1 MDRRICRGIALLC
14 VACTGSLIARAQA
27 PDAGNAGASV
37 PRLINFS
44 GVVRGA
50 SGKALSG
57 NVGVTFSLYSLPDG
71 GSPLWVESQTVQLD
85 EQGHYTAVLGA
96 ASPPGLPLDLFTS
109 GKALWLGVQPQLS
122 GGGEQP
128 RVLLVAVPYALKA
141 ADAETLGGK
150 PASDFVTFESQAT
163 TAASL
168 SAAAQAGAVLTAGST
183 ASATRF
189 ASAKSLS
196 TIAVAGTMNT
206 VPKFGATAD
215 IIDSD
220 LFDSSGKVGIN
231 TTTPK
236 SALDIRGGLAVGSY
250 AGTTAAPANG
260 LIVSGL
266 VGFGRSV
273 PTSPL
278 DVLMSSSSSSS
289 TYSGKFENDTT
300 FTAPVSEMAALT
312 AIVHPAGRASINL
325 DSSRG
330 AEAVNAS
337 VFNYNTAAVTNLI
350 GFRLDQ
356 RNLSTGAVTNAVG
369 AYIPYMSNTGGGT
382 IANTFGMKIDD
393 QSAGTSNYGY
403 YSGLNIHPNTWGFY
417 AAGTAPNYFAGGVG
431 IGTSHPSAMLEVNGT
446 VKFDQLVTFAAAQTF
461 PAASGTLL
469 GTLMLASDLGG
480 TAVAPRVVR
489 LQGRPISNLTPASN
503 QVLMWNG
510 SAWAPGTVSSGISS
524 ATSTGSGTSG
534 SLAKWTGTTTL
545 GSSPLTDA
553 SGSLTSSEPVVAP
566 SFNTNGSGAGV
577 VQLSAGTASVS
588 WTLGTGAPA
597 GTCTVG
603 SLFSRTDGG
612 AGSTLYVCQ
621 GPTGS
626 WTAK

>member
-168 SAAAQAGAVLTAGST
+168 SAAQAGAVLTAGST

-250 AGTTAAPANG
+250 AGTTAAPVNG

-266 VGFGRSV
+266 AGFGRTV

-312 AIVHPAGRASINL
+312 ATVHPAGRASINL

-446 VKFDQLVTFAAAQTF
+446 AKFDQLVTFAAGQTF
-461 PAASGTLL
+461 PAASVTL
-469 GTLMLASDLGG
+469 
-480 TAVAPRVVR
+480 
-489 LQGRPISNLTPASN
+489 LQGRPVLNTPPASN

-510 SAWAPGTVSSGISS
+510 SAWAPGTVSSGIS
-524 ATSTGSGTSG
+524 TGSTGSGTSG

-545 GSSPLTDA
+545 GSSPLTEA

-566 SFNTNGSGAGV
+566 SLRTNGSGAGV
-577 VQLSAGTASVS
+577 VQLSSGTMSVS